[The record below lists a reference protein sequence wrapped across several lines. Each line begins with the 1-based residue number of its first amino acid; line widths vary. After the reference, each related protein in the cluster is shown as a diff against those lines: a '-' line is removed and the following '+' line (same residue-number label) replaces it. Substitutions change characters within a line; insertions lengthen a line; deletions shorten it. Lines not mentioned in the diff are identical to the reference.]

1 MDVQR
6 PKRPRKR
13 VRPNRKAQDQRII
26 LMWIKRIGIGIMVL
40 LLLGQAYR
48 LVAVYQE
55 KQHIEQQLQ
64 LGGCMAIEV
73 GNIIDGT
80 VSGITKFG
88 VFVDLGEK
96 QTGLVHISEVAHG
109 YIEDINTLLKVEDP
123 VKVKVLSIDGNKIG
137 LSIRQTQPKEG
148 MDEEKRPHRVQS
160 KQSIESFEA
169 KMKSF
174 LRDSNERLH
183 DLKRNTEGKRGGRGG
198 RRD

>member
-1 MDVQR
+1 
-6 PKRPRKR
+6 
-13 VRPNRKAQDQRII
+13 
-26 LMWIKRIGIGIMVL
+26 
-40 LLLGQAYR
+40 
-48 LVAVYQE
+48 
-55 KQHIEQQLQ
+55 
-64 LGGCMAIEV
+64 MAIEV
-73 GNIIDGT
+73 GNIVDGT

-109 YIEDINTLLKVEDP
+109 YVEDINTILKVEDA

-137 LSIRQTQPKEG
+137 LSIRQTQSKEVAS
-148 MDEEKRPHRVQS
+148 EERRPRRVQS
-160 KQSIESFEA
+160 KQSAEAFEA

>member
-1 MDVQR
+1 
-6 PKRPRKR
+6 
-13 VRPNRKAQDQRII
+13 
-26 LMWIKRIGIGIMVL
+26 
-40 LLLGQAYR
+40 
-48 LVAVYQE
+48 
-55 KQHIEQQLQ
+55 
-64 LGGCMAIEV
+64 MAIEV

-109 YIEDINTLLKVEDP
+109 YVEDINDVLKVQDA
-123 VKVKVLSIDGNKIG
+123 VKVKVLSVDGSKIG
-137 LSIRQTQPKEG
+137 LSIRQTQEKPQV
-148 MDEEKRPHRVQS
+148 EERRPERRVQS
-160 KQSIESFEA
+160 RQSVESFEA

>member
-1 MDVQR
+1 
-6 PKRPRKR
+6 
-13 VRPNRKAQDQRII
+13 
-26 LMWIKRIGIGIMVL
+26 
-40 LLLGQAYR
+40 
-48 LVAVYQE
+48 
-55 KQHIEQQLQ
+55 
-64 LGGCMAIEV
+64 MAIEV

-109 YIEDINTLLKVEDP
+109 YVEDINTLLKVEDP

-137 LSIRQTQPKEG
+137 LSIRQTQSKEVVS
-148 MDEEKRPHRVQS
+148 EERRPRRVQS
-160 KQSIESFEA
+160 KQSAEAFEA

>member
-1 MDVQR
+1 
-6 PKRPRKR
+6 
-13 VRPNRKAQDQRII
+13 
-26 LMWIKRIGIGIMVL
+26 
-40 LLLGQAYR
+40 
-48 LVAVYQE
+48 
-55 KQHIEQQLQ
+55 
-64 LGGCMAIEV
+64 MAIEV

-174 LRDSNERLH
+174 LRDRHEPFHLT
-183 DLKRNTEGKRGGRGG
+183 KRKTEGKRGGRGG

>member
-1 MDVQR
+1 
-6 PKRPRKR
+6 
-13 VRPNRKAQDQRII
+13 
-26 LMWIKRIGIGIMVL
+26 
-40 LLLGQAYR
+40 
-48 LVAVYQE
+48 
-55 KQHIEQQLQ
+55 
-64 LGGCMAIEV
+64 MAIEV
-73 GNIIDGT
+73 GNIVDGT

-109 YIEDINTLLKVEDP
+109 YVEDINTVLKVEDP

-137 LSIRQTQPKEG
+137 LSIRQTQSKEVVS
-148 MDEEKRPHRVQS
+148 EERRPRRVQA
-160 KQSIESFEA
+160 KQSAEAFEA

>member
-1 MDVQR
+1 
-6 PKRPRKR
+6 
-13 VRPNRKAQDQRII
+13 
-26 LMWIKRIGIGIMVL
+26 
-40 LLLGQAYR
+40 
-48 LVAVYQE
+48 
-55 KQHIEQQLQ
+55 
-64 LGGCMAIEV
+64 MAIEV
-73 GNIIDGT
+73 GSVLNGT

-88 VFVDLGEK
+88 AFIDLGDK

-109 YIEDINTLLKVEDP
+109 YVEDINDVLKVQDA
-123 VKVKVLSIDGNKIG
+123 VKVKVLSVDGSKIG
-137 LSIRQTQPKEG
+137 LSIRQTQPKED

-160 KQSIESFEA
+160 KQSTEAFEA

>member
-1 MDVQR
+1 
-6 PKRPRKR
+6 
-13 VRPNRKAQDQRII
+13 
-26 LMWIKRIGIGIMVL
+26 
-40 LLLGQAYR
+40 
-48 LVAVYQE
+48 
-55 KQHIEQQLQ
+55 
-64 LGGCMAIEV
+64 MAIEV

-109 YIEDINTLLKVEDP
+109 YVEDINTVLKFEDP
-123 VKVKVLSIDGNKIG
+123 VNVQVLTIDGNKIG
-137 LSIRQTQPKEG
+137 LSIRPTQCNEVVS
-148 MDEEKRPHRVQS
+148 EERRPRRVQS
-160 KQSIESFEA
+160 KQSAEAFEA